1 MKNIFFIISLF
12 FFSII
17 YSQNQPYIYGSFESN
32 SQLLQDDESLGFI
45 SPEDNFRSNNYFQI
59 NYQINNILAGI
70 QYEGYLPSS
79 LLGFYPELDNQNK
92 ITNYFIKIQNQKSDI
107 TVGSF
112 YEQFGNGLI
121 FRSWED
127 RQLGINNAIKGIKLK
142 YYPSDNIELTGLYGQ
157 QRDGFNYTA
166 STIQGLNTDINLNQI
181 LNLKEV
187 DLSIPAVGERIKKLT
202 EKGLIERFVA
212 ILNHKNAGLK
222 I

>member
-79 LLGFYPELDNQNK
+79 VLGYYPEVDNQNK
-92 ITNYFIKIQNQKSDI
+92 ITNY
-107 TVGSF
+107 
-112 YEQFGNGLI
+112 
-121 FRSWED
+121 
-127 RQLGINNAIKGIKLK
+127 
-142 YYPSDNIELTGLYGQ
+142 
-157 QRDGFNYTA
+157 
-166 STIQGLNTDINLNQI
+166 
-181 LNLKEV
+181 
-187 DLSIPAVGERIKKLT
+187 
-202 EKGLIERFVA
+202 
-212 ILNHKNAGLK
+212 
-222 I
+222 

>member
-1 MKNIFFIISLF
+1 MKNIFFIIFLF

-17 YSQNQPYIYGSFESN
+17 YSQDQPYIYGSFESN

-59 NYQINNILAGI
+59 NYQTNNILAGI

-79 LLGFYPELDNQNK
+79 VLGYYPEVDNQNK
-92 ITNYFIKIQNQKSDI
+92 ITNYFIKVQNQKSDI

-127 RQLGINNAIKGIKLK
+127 RQLGINNAIKGVKLK
-142 YYPSDNIELTGLYGQ
+142 YYPSDDIELTALYGH
-157 QRDGFNYTA
+157 QRDGVNYT
-166 STIQGLNTDINLNQI
+166 
-181 LNLKEV
+181 E
-187 DLSIPAVGERIKKLT
+187 
-202 EKGLIERFVA
+202 
-212 ILNHKNAGLK
+212 
-222 I
+222 